1 MSDEPRRWTIY
12 AANIAADRVVQT
24 GGERVKL
31 GQSVSVREDRI
42 TDSDVERFARRL
54 RVSGLIDARAVEFSD
69 ADARDLLVY
78 VLGGES

>member
-42 TDSDVERFARRL
+42 TDSDVERVAAWFDISGGSREAHRRMAREVL
-54 RVSGLIDARAVEFSD
+54 A
-69 ADARDLLVY
+69 LVF
-78 VLGGES
+78 GGES